1 MLTVTFVTVD
11 ASIPVGKVNG
21 ISAWFPVAVGSGMT
35 AVAMMASEAENG
47 DAAEASANLPGDLLQ
62 RSEVNWRNET

>member
-47 DAAEASANLPGDLLQ
+47 DAVRMGTSEATPATLSQAKVSL
-62 RSEVNWRNET
+62 VT